1 METILAI
8 FCVTSVIVTSVI
20 VTLELRG
27 EKALNIESYNN
38 DINTTNFH
46 GQRIL
51 LKDKKTNEQ
60 LRDRVFETLDQ
71 QLNKLGY
78 MSKGPK
84 LEFINSTLK
93 SDYNDLEELS
103 PNELEAAFVAILQA
117 RESDEIAA

>member
-1 METILAI
+1 METVLII
-8 FCVTSVIVTSVI
+8 FCITSVIITSVI

-51 LKDKKTNEQ
+51 IKDKKNNEQ
-60 LRDRVFETLDQ
+60 LRNRVFETLDQ

-78 MSKGPK
+78 FSKGPK
-84 LEFINSTLK
+84 LDFINSTLK

-117 RESDEIAA
+117 QESNEIAA

>member
-1 METILAI
+1 METVLII
-8 FCVTSVIVTSVI
+8 FCITSVIITSVI

-51 LKDKKTNEQ
+51 IKDKKTNEQ
-60 LRDRVFETLDQ
+60 LRNRVFETLDQ

-78 MSKGPK
+78 FSKGPK
-84 LEFINSTLK
+84 LDFINSTLK

-117 RESDEIAA
+117 QESNEIAA

>member
-1 METILAI
+1 METVLII
-8 FCVTSVIVTSVI
+8 FCVTSVIITSII

-27 EKALNIESYNN
+27 DKTLSNNSYNN

-78 MSKGPK
+78 KSKGPK
-84 LEFINSTLK
+84 LDFINSKLK

-103 PNELEAAFVAILQA
+103 PNELETAFVEILRA
-117 RESDEIAA
+117 RESSEIAA

>member
-1 METILAI
+1 METVLII
-8 FCVTSVIVTSVI
+8 FCITSVIITSVI

-60 LRDRVFETLDQ
+60 LRNRVFETLDQ

-78 MSKGPK
+78 LSKGPK
-84 LEFINSTLK
+84 LDFINSTLK

-117 RESDEIAA
+117 RESNEIAA